1 MKIND
6 YDIILK
12 QAYEVLNADPHYIP
26 ALSNLSAVLM
36 DALRDLNWAGFYILR
51 GNVLVVGP
59 FQGKPAC
66 IHISAG
72 KGVCGTAAASGRMIN
87 VPDVHSFPGHIACD
101 GASVSEIVIPI
112 HKKGIIAGVMD
123 IDSPVAGRFSAE
135 DENGLQKIVEM
146 IEKYIVWEE
155 S

>member
-1 MKIND
+1 
-6 YDIILK
+6 
-12 QAYEVLNADPHYIP
+12 
-26 ALSNLSAVLM
+26 
-36 DALRDLNWAGFYILR
+36 
-51 GNVLVVGP
+51 
-59 FQGKPAC
+59 
-66 IHISAG
+66 
-72 KGVCGTAAASGRMIN
+72 MIN